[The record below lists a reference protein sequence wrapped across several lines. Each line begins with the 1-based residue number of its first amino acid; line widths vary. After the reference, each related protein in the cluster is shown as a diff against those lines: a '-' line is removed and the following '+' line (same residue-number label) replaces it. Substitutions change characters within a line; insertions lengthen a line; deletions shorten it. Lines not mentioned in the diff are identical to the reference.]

1 MAIAGLAV
9 VGRPFALWPATLQV
23 MPGGVLDAGFG
34 RFFVG
39 VQVSNTS
46 AQAWPPTEIRL
57 SARGRQILAAAGIAV
72 SDGLS
77 PGDAAALGQAA
88 SGEWLAVPGL
98 PAGGAHT
105 IFLKLDVSA
114 AAVGAHT
121 LELEQRDPS
130 APHLM
135 LSVLAPLFVARSSG
149 SGTERVFRASCD
161 RGTLTASVGAV
172 SVDQESFRR
181 TIGRARAI
189 AGTPAPGV
197 RTPAETERL
206 RQRLRDV
213 LCGEESDVCE
223 VLADLGSSCALPPG
237 LPPGPQPASGLGAL
251 SIFSTTATNLA
262 DRTRIADGSVG
273 SNGPVTI
280 GNDGIINGNI
290 SAGGDVQIG
299 DRTRVQGNV
308 TTAGVI
314 RRTPTGGA
322 VIAGAA
328 KERVAVPPLTIA
340 TKTVSPG
347 ASDLT
352 VANDAT
358 QTINP
363 GNYKIVTLRARSKV
377 TLSTG
382 TYHMAQLVVEPDVTL
397 TFNQPTGSLDVR
409 VRDSL
414 SFGDRVVIKA
424 GASTAPGALAQF
436 YANQSSEVRV
446 GTDIV
451 LFPVALTAPNGT
463 IHVYSRTNVVGSLQ
477 GKTVTLE
484 PDTGTARVPADDWLG
499 TGSTGLELLA
509 HATALSYSIAYK
521 DGFFGTTG
529 PLAFGALPWKVLL
542 ANALLQLD
550 LGLAGSVGAELLAMA
565 EKAVLGNVKA
575 AVLNAPSS
583 APGTAPSPTQPGSV
597 DAAVV
602 KVSGKRALGYP
613 LLQCLDAAPGEPN
626 AAPVSAFGGT
636 FTLSGQLLSNAELSA
651 ILAAASSDP
660 EGLRVHKSGAGTG
673 VTRGLLSALVPV
685 TARTDAT
692 GTLHFINQLVIVPD
706 PAAPAAD
713 GRVASP
719 GDSGALWV
727 QTRSNKL
734 VGLTHTI
741 GLPSGGAPG
750 AAVVSR
756 IEDVVNALQVQF
768 A

>member
-1 MAIAGLAV
+1 MAITGLAV

-39 VQVSNTS
+39 VLVSNTS
-46 AQAWPPTEIRL
+46 AQAWPPSEIRL

-72 SDGLS
+72 GDGLS
-77 PGDAAALGQAA
+77 LGDGAALAQAA
-88 SGEWLAVPGL
+88 SGEWIAVPAL
-98 PAGGAHT
+98 AAGAAHA

-114 AAVGAHT
+114 ATVGVHT
-121 LELEQRDPS
+121 LELEQREPTS
-130 APHLM
+130 PQSTLT
-135 LSVLAPLFVARSSG
+135 VVAPLFVARTSG
-149 SGTERVFRASCD
+149 SGSERVFRASCD
-161 RGTLTASVGAV
+161 RGTLTASLNAV

-181 TIGRARAI
+181 VLGRARAI

-206 RQRLRDV
+206 RQRLRAV

-223 VLADLGSSCALPPG
+223 VLADLTSSCALPPG

-273 SNGPVTI
+273 SNGPVNI
-280 GNDGIINGNI
+280 GNDGIINGNVR
-290 SAGGDVQIG
+290 AGGDVQVG
-299 DRTRVQGNV
+299 DRTRVQGDV

-314 RRTPTGGA
+314 RRTPTGGS

-328 KERVAVPPLTIA
+328 KERVPVTPLTIA
-340 TKTVSPG
+340 TKTVTPG

-363 GNYKIVTLRARSKV
+363 GSYKIVTLRARSKV

-382 TYHMAQLVVEPDVTL
+382 TYHMAQLIVEPDVTL
-397 TFNQPTGSLDVR
+397 TFNQPTGALDVR
-409 VRDSL
+409 VRDNL

-436 YANQSSEVRV
+436 YSHQSSELRV

-451 LFPVALTAPNGT
+451 LFPVALSAPNGT
-463 IHVYSRTNVVGSLQ
+463 IHVYSRTNVIGSLQ

-484 PDTGTARVPADDWLG
+484 PDTGTARVPTDDWLG
-499 TGSTGLELLA
+499 TGSAGLELLGY
-509 HATALSYSIAYK
+509 ATGLGYSIAYK

-542 ANALLQLD
+542 ASALLQFD
-550 LGLAGSVGAELLAMA
+550 LGLAGSVGAELIAMA
-565 EKAVLGNVKA
+565 EKAVIGNIKT
-575 AVLNAPSS
+575 AVLNAPVSP
-583 APGTAPSPTQPGSV
+583 PGTAPSPTQAGSV

-602 KVSGKRALGYP
+602 KISGKRALGYP

-636 FTLSGQLLSNAELSA
+636 FALSGQLLTNAEISA
-651 ILAAASSDP
+651 LIAAAGSDP
-660 EGLRVHKSGAGTG
+660 QGLKVHKSGAGTG
-673 VTRGLLSALVPV
+673 VTRGLISALVPV
-685 TARTDAT
+685 SARDDAT

-706 PAAPAAD
+706 PAAPAPD
-713 GRVASP
+713 GRVAGM

-734 VGLTHTI
+734 VGLAHSA
-741 GLPSGGAPG
+741 GSG